1 MQTAFIDHRR
11 FWWVPAVILLVEAYL
26 FFSFANNFVT
36 PYYPDNFDQTSYLL
50 QSYRLFERLSSNGF
64 SALLEYVRNPP
75 ATGFLWQAVAAMV
88 FTVTGPTRLA
98 ALGLNFLAF
107 AALQIVIFNYFREK
121 GHWIVGIGAAGL
133 LLAINS
139 IFRGTGGLVDFRL
152 DFAALCLYGIVAVLL
167 QASDGLLNTRRV
179 IVAAA
184 VAALLAATRTITIV
198 YLAGAVAGIGLVI
211 VIRWWRTKDTIELRR
226 LGNVTIFAAVL
237 GVFCGTLVYARWTE
251 ISAYYVAGHLSGQG
265 FIQSTAFGI
274 TDLSSHLTYYP
285 INIWTYHFGKH
296 FQIGLAIIA
305 LTALATVVFFR
316 SPKTEFSRTGSSKTE
331 SSKIEVSYILL
342 SFMIAP
348 LLVIIAN
355 PSKSPL
361 VGSIII
367 GPATV
372 MAALLLCA
380 PRARWLAVCA
390 SIALL
395 ILGSFNYLEN
405 YRLISHTWTF
415 TSYFKSLNKL
425 YGEITEATV
434 ALGRDPVIFVDH
446 ESKIMSIGVLQVMAY
461 EMGRQLIEVQD
472 PIMSLGKDAKG
483 IAFPFRTVTSDEVV
497 KLIASSDI
505 VVLGPDGAS
514 SLWEGYKS
522 FAQYRSISRAAM
534 ARDFD
539 LVGKSKPG
547 MPDGVVETYV
557 RRSAKPAG

>member
-1 MQTAFIDHRR
+1 MPTAFIDHRR

-50 QSYRLFERLSSNGF
+50 QSYRLFEKLSSTGF

-75 ATGFLWQAVAAMV
+75 ATGFLWQALAAMV

-107 AALQIVIFNYFREK
+107 AALQLVIFNYFKER

-167 QASDGLLNTRRV
+167 EASDKLLNTRRV
-179 IVAAA
+179 VVAAA

-198 YLAGAVAGIGLVI
+198 YLAGAVAGIGLVV
-211 VIRWWRTKDTIELRR
+211 VIRWWRAKDPIELRR
-226 LGNVTIFAAVL
+226 LANVMIFAAVL
-237 GVFCGTLVYARWTE
+237 GVFCGALVYARWTE

-305 LTALATVVFFR
+305 ATALAMIA
-316 SPKTEFSRTGSSKTE
+316 FSRAPKNSSEKTK
-331 SSKIEVSYILL
+331 SPNIEVSYILL
-342 SFMIAP
+342 SFVIAP
-348 LLVIIAN
+348 LFVIIAN

-361 VGSIII
+361 VGSIVL

-380 PRARWLAVCA
+380 PRARWLPACA

-395 ILGSFNYLEN
+395 ILGSSNYLEN

-425 YGEITEATV
+425 YGEITEATT
-434 ALGRDPVIFVDH
+434 ALGRDPVVFVDH

-461 EMGRQLIEVQD
+461 EMGRQLIEVKD

-483 IAFPFRTVTSDEVV
+483 VAFPFRTVTSDEVV

-505 VVLGPDGAS
+505 VVLGPDGGS